1 MQTAANVT
9 ALYCRLSNDDD
20 LQGESN
26 SIIHQKEIL
35 SDYAAKHGFENCKF
49 YVDDGISGTTFE
61 RPDFKRMI
69 ADIESGIVK
78 RVIVKDL
85 SRFGRDYVMTGYYTE
100 IVFHQY
106 DVHFIAVTDNVDTE
120 VGLGSEFMPFHNL
133 MNEWYARDISKKQK
147 AVLQNKGNSGKR
159 LSSNPIYGYNKDEN
173 GQWIVDE
180 EAAKI
185 VQLIFHLF
193 VEEHK
198 GVQYI
203 ANTLFANKVK
213 SPTAHRGCIRKGSY
227 AERNPYIWNTVM
239 IGEIL
244 DHQEYCGDTVN
255 FRTTKKSYKSK
266 KITRNSR
273 DDYKIFPDTHEAIIS
288 RELFQKAQEL
298 RDGKQRHVY
307 IREPALFSGIAF
319 CSDCGRKM
327 YLRRSKNEKMPDYYI
342 CSGYSKQIKE
352 CTSHYIRES
361 VLSDIVLKRIQDVFH
376 NAKSDE
382 DGLKKSINSQIL
394 KANNSRL
401 NEIQKEIKN
410 SEHEVE
416 ELQSMLHNLYKDK
429 ISGNVTQEVF
439 YLLSAENVKKQN
451 SARSRITELSQE
463 TADIKKSNQD
473 VNRFFSVVSKYDCI
487 DELTFDVLHDFVSK
501 VVVHEGTPMNG
512 KKRIKEYVVDI
523 YFVGVGLINL
533 D

>member
-35 SDYAAKHGFENCKF
+35 SDYAAKHGFENCRY

-106 DVHFIAVTDNVDTE
+106 DVHFIAITDNVDTE
-120 VGLGSEFMPFHNL
+120 IGLGSEFMPFHNL

-173 GQWIVDE
+173 GQWVVDE

-185 VQLIFHLF
+185 VQLIFRLF

-213 SPTAHRGCIRKGSY
+213 SRTAHRGCIRKGSY

-266 KITRNSR
+266 KITKNSR

-288 RELFQKAQEL
+288 REVFKKAQEL
-298 RDGKQRHVY
+298 RDGRQRHVY
-307 IREPALFSGIAF
+307 IREPALFSGIAY
-319 CSDCGRKM
+319 CSDCGRKV

-352 CTSHYIRES
+352 CTSHYIREKK
-361 VLSDIVLKRIQDVFH
+361 LSEIVLKRIQSVFH
-376 NAKSDE
+376 KAKSDE
-382 DGLKKSINSQIL
+382 EEMKKEINSQIL
-394 KANNSRL
+394 KTNNSRL
-401 NEIQKEIKN
+401 NEIQKEIKK
-410 SEHEVE
+410 SEADIE
-416 ELQSMLHNLYKDK
+416 ELQEMLHNLYKDK
-429 ISGNVTQEVF
+429 ISGNVSQEVF
-439 YLLSAENVKKQN
+439 YLLSAENAKKQN
-451 SARSRITELSQE
+451 ADRAKIAELSQE
-463 TADIKKSNQD
+463 SAEIRKSNQD
-473 VNRFFSVVSKYDCI
+473 VNRFFAVVAKYDCI
-487 DELTFDVLHDFVSK
+487 DELTYDVLHDFVSK
-501 VVVHEGTPMNG
+501 VVIHEGTPADG
-512 KKRIKEYVVDI
+512 KRRIKEYVVDI